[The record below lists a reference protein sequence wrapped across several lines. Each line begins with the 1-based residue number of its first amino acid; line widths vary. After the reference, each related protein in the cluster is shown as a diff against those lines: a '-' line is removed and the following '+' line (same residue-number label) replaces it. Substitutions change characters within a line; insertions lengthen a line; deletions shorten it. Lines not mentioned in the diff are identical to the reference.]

1 MTDLRNARHLSVH
14 DLRRRINEGDVDT
27 VVVAFTDVQGRLQ
40 GKRLQAVYF
49 AEHVLDHGTEAPA
62 YLLAVDV
69 DMNIADRYGL
79 ASDDRPN
86 GEMKL
91 LLDLQTIR
99 LLWHQPG
106 TVMVQCDAVGLDEA
120 PVAEAPRAILKQQ
133 LAAAASRGY
142 AVLAGTE
149 LEFMAFHT
157 SYEDAWNAHYRDL
170 APVSQYNM
178 DYSIMSGSRIE
189 PLLGAI
195 RNTVYAA
202 GIDIESV
209 NAKRN
214 PGQQEISFCYGD
226 ALTSADNHTVFK
238 TIAKEIAAQQG
249 KSITFMA
256 TYDERQANSCHIRLS
271 LRSSDGATV
280 FWNDRGRT
288 ALYDAFVAGV
298 LYTLDDFTLLY
309 APNINSYKRFADG
322 SLAPTT
328 ISWGLEERVSAIG
341 ILGRDASARVEN
353 RAPGADVNPYLALGA
368 MIAGGLYGID
378 HDLELGPALSGNIH
392 SSDFSRLPGTL
403 REARQ
408 TFGNSQIARRAF
420 GDEVVDHYTAMADLE
435 LAAFEAAVTDWELRR
450 GFERM

>member
-1 MTDLRNARHLSVH
+1 MSDLRNARHLSVH

-40 GKRLQAVYF
+40 GKRLQAAYF

-62 YLLAVDV
+62 YLLAVDA
-69 DMNIADRYGL
+69 DMNIADRYDL
-79 ASDDRPN
+79 ASDDRPT
-86 GEMKL
+86 GDMKL
-91 LLDLQTIR
+91 ILDLQTIR
-99 LLWHQPG
+99 LLRHQPG
-106 TVMVQCDAVGLDEA
+106 TVMVQCDVVGLDEA
-120 PVAEAPRAILKQQ
+120 PLIEAPRAILKQQ
-133 LAAAASRGY
+133 LAAATSRGY

-149 LEFMAFHT
+149 LEFTAFHT
-157 SYEDAWNAHYRDL
+157 SYEDAWNAQYRDL
-170 APVSQYNM
+170 APVSRHNM

-189 PLLGAI
+189 PLVGAI

-209 NAKRN
+209 NVKRH
-214 PGQQEISFCYGD
+214 PGQQEISFRHGD

-256 TYDERQANSCHIRLS
+256 AYDERQANSCRIRLS
-271 LRSSDGATV
+271 LRSSDGSTV

-298 LYTLDDFTLLY
+298 LHTLYDFTLLY
-309 APNINSYKRFADG
+309 APNINSYKRFAG
-322 SLAPTT
+322 RSLAPTT
-328 ISWGLEERVSAIG
+328 VAWGLDERVSAIG
-341 ILGRDASARVEN
+341 ILGRDGSARVEN
-353 RAPGADVNPYLALGA
+353 RAPGADVNPYLALAA

-378 HDLELGPALSGNIH
+378 HDLELGPALSGNTH
-392 SSDFSRLPGTL
+392 SSDFPSLPGTL

-408 TFGNSQIARRAF
+408 TFGSSQIARSAF
-420 GDEVVDHYTAMADLE
+420 GDEVVEHYTAMADLE
-435 LAAFEAAVTDWELRR
+435 LAAFEAAVTDWELKR

>member
-1 MTDLRNARHLSVH
+1 MLFSMHHIVS
-14 DLRRRINEGDVDT
+14 
-27 VVVAFTDVQGRLQ
+27 
-40 GKRLQAVYF
+40 
-49 AEHVLDHGTEAPA
+49 
-62 YLLAVDV
+62 
-69 DMNIADRYGL
+69 
-79 ASDDRPN
+79 
-86 GEMKL
+86 
-91 LLDLQTIR
+91 
-99 LLWHQPG
+99 
-106 TVMVQCDAVGLDEA
+106 
-120 PVAEAPRAILKQQ
+120 
-133 LAAAASRGY
+133 
-142 AVLAGTE
+142 
-149 LEFMAFHT
+149 
-157 SYEDAWNAHYRDL
+157 DAWSSNL
-170 APVSQYNM
+170 LVS
-178 DYSIMSGSRIE
+178 E
-189 PLLGAI
+189 
-195 RNTVYAA
+195 V
-202 GIDIESV
+202 
-209 NAKRN
+209 
-214 PGQQEISFCYGD
+214 
-226 ALTSADNHTVFK
+226 
-238 TIAKEIAAQQG
+238 
-249 KSITFMA
+249 
-256 TYDERQANSCHIRLS
+256 
-271 LRSSDGATV
+271 
-280 FWNDRGRT
+280 T

-378 HDLELGPALSGNIH
+378 HDLELGPALSSNIH